1 MSSAVKGARR
11 TLLGLVWIIV
21 ILFTLLTL
29 GVATGQNHA
38 SYKPGLGLDL
48 AGGRQI
54 VLQATTTDGSD
65 ITESDLNQAVSI
77 IRKRVDAS
85 GTSEALITTQ
95 PPLNIVV
102 ALPGTPDEQTLDLVR
117 KSAQLQ
123 FRPVLVVGSPLP
135 STSTTTDTTTPT
147 ADTVSPTVL
156 PSVPPTDSAAVSPSP
171 SASASGI
178 DSGSAVHEMSNV
190 TTLSDG
196 VATTV
201 TPSATADP
209 AASPSPA
216 ADAATTSAVTT
227 TATDPSDLA
236 WVTPEVQA
244 AYDALDCT
252 DPAILGAS
260 NTGDAAAAFATCS
273 SDGTAKYILGPVEM
287 TGSDVSTASSGP
299 HLTAAGTS
307 DGTYAV
313 TLDLTGSG
321 SSKFAATTARLYSL
335 YQAGASPREQFAMVL
350 DGLVISAPGVRDGAI
365 TAGTAVISGT
375 FTQYEAQTLA
385 NQLKF
390 GALPMS
396 LTVQSDENISPTK
409 GAADLR
415 SGIIAGVIGL
425 ILVVIYTLF
434 QYRALA
440 AVTIG
445 SLTVAALLT
454 YLVIAL
460 LSWGMNYRITLA
472 GVTGLI
478 VAIGITVDSF
488 IVYFERVRDE
498 LREGRSLVAA
508 VEHGWARARRTIL
521 ASDAVSFLAALV
533 LYMLAVGSV
542 RGFAFTLGLTTLVDL
557 LVVFMFTHP
566 MLGLLARTKF
576 FGDGHRFSGLDP
588 RQLGREAV
596 YKGRGRV
603 AEPVAT
609 AAAAPALTLAE
620 RKAHKARVAA
630 DAADTAEKE

>member
-21 ILFTLLTL
+21 ILFALLTL
-29 GVATGQNHA
+29 GVTTNAKGA
-38 SYKPGLGLDL
+38 SFKPGLGLDL

-54 VLQATTTDGSD
+54 VLQAVTTDGSKV
-65 ITESDLNQAVSI
+65 TESDLNQAVSI

-135 STSTTTDTTTPT
+135 ASATTTINPTPAPTT
-147 ADTVSPTVL
+147 DTVSPTVL
-156 PSVPPTDSAAVSPSP
+156 PSAPATDGSTVSPTP
-171 SASASGI
+171 TASASGI
-178 DSGSAVHEMSNV
+178 DTGSPVHEMSN
-190 TTLSDG
+190 TKTAAS
-196 VATTV
+196 A
-201 TPSATADP
+201 TPSAT
-209 AASPSPA
+209 PSPTPAPADTA
-216 ADAATTSAVTT
+216 AAPA
-227 TATDPSDLA
+227 DPSDLA
-236 WVTPEVQA
+236 WITPEVQA

-252 DPAILGAS
+252 DMANLGTGS
-260 NTGDAAAAFATCS
+260 TGDAAAAFATCS
-273 SDGTAKYILGPVEM
+273 SDGTSKYILGPVEM
-287 TGSDVSTASSGP
+287 SGTDVSTATSGP
-299 HLTAAGTS
+299 NITGAGTS

-313 TLDLTGSG
+313 TLKLTGSG
-321 SSKFAATTARLYSL
+321 SSKFATTTARLYQLSL
-335 YQAGASPREQFAMVL
+335 AGAAPRDQFAMVL
-350 DGLVISAPGVRDGAI
+350 DGVVISAPGVRNGAI
-365 TAGTAVISGT
+365 PGGNAVISGT
-375 FTQYEAQTLA
+375 FTQSEAQTLA

-390 GALPMS
+390 GALPMT

-409 GAADLR
+409 GASDLR
-415 SGIIAGVIGL
+415 SGIIAGIIGL
-425 ILVVIYTLF
+425 ILVVVYTLF

-566 MLGLLARTKF
+566 TLGLLARTKF

-588 RQLGREAV
+588 RQLGRDAV

-603 AEPVAT
+603 SEPAPG
-609 AAAAPALTLAE
+609 AAPTLTLAE
-620 RKAHKARVAA
+620 RKAHKARTAT
-630 DAADTAEKE
+630 DTAEKE